1 MHRGETTM
9 TKANVLAI
17 AVLGFTCLSNA
28 GPANAQA
35 NPKFD
40 KCVAEA
46 KGKGL
51 IVDQAV
57 SGGRGG
63 GQNRANSN
71 LAAERKAFMAEC
83 MNRK

>member
-1 MHRGETTM
+1 MI
-9 TKANVLAI
+9 KANVLAI

-28 GPANAQA
+28 GPANAQT
-35 NPKFD
+35 NPKLD

-51 IVDQAV
+51 IVDPVV

-63 GQNRANSN
+63 GQGRGIAN
-71 LAAERKAFMAEC
+71 LGPQRQAFMAEC

>member
-1 MHRGETTM
+1 M

-17 AVLGFTCLSNA
+17 ALLGFTCLSNA

-46 KGKGL
+46 KRKGF
-51 IVDQAV
+51 
-57 SGGRGG
+57 
-63 GQNRANSN
+63 NS
-71 LAAERKAFMAEC
+71 
-83 MNRK
+83 